1 MRPFRNLKIA
11 SLIEQELNEL
21 ILRNLDFNGAFV
33 TITGVL
39 VSEDLTGAKVRISV
53 LPNEKTLEAF
63 KLLQERRREL
73 QYKLLRKMNIKPM
86 PSIKFEIDK
95 EAKAT

>member
-1 MRPFRNLKIA
+1 MRPYRNLKIA
-11 SLIEQELNEL
+11 SLIEQKLNEL

-39 VSEDLTGAKVRISV
+39 VSEDLTEAKVKISI
-53 LPNEKTLEAF
+53 LPNEKAPEVFEILE
-63 KLLQERRREL
+63 ERRREL

-86 PSIKFEIDK
+86 PRIEFEIDK